1 MRRPLLATALLFGV
15 LVTAAQQGS
24 TAGNDMPPSTTLDYG
39 RTTVDG
45 GTLLQISYSHDSSGR
60 ATGLVADLKG
70 NLISNILG
78 LKTVTASYD
87 GGSPL
92 VCAAGVFTLL
102 GDYTRYSCTG
112 LAPRKGIPSV
122 TIRVS

>member
-1 MRRPLLATALLFGV
+1 MRRPLLGAALLLGV
-15 LVTAAQQGS
+15 LVATSQQGS
-24 TAGNDMPPSTTLDYG
+24 TAGNDMPAATTLDYG
-39 RTTVDG
+39 RTTVEG
-45 GTLLQISYSHDSSGR
+45 GTLLQISYGYDSTGR
-60 ATGLVADLKG
+60 ATGMVADLKG
-70 NLISNILG
+70 NLISNVLG

-87 GGSPL
+87 GGGPL
-92 VCAAGVFTLL
+92 VCAAGVFALL